1 MRVFFTQQIDNN
13 EQLYTHLVQVE
24 SDLVAILIA
33 AADAEKLL
41 KELQKGMQVAKVEV
55 CWMGKEKNVA
65 EAKYRDVE

>member
-33 AADAEKLL
+33 AADAKKLL

-55 CWMGKEKNVA
+55 CWMGKEKNVV
-65 EAKYRDVE
+65 EAKYRDAK

>member
-33 AADAEKLL
+33 VADAEKLL

-55 CWMGKEKNVA
+55 CWMGKEKKGCRGQVQG
-65 EAKYRDVE
+65 R